1 MKRSLPIAFAF
12 VGLVAC
18 SSDSNTTTGKRITL
32 HTTARGDAT
41 AKTTFTTGF
50 GWDVTL
56 TKAAVSTAGL
66 YYFDGP
72 PPTALWKAPPKKK
85 GWSDYFIGSAW
96 AHPGHYQAGTALG
109 QVVLTAPITIDVLG
123 AEVALPDGDGITGT
137 YRSARFV
144 LPQAP
149 AGTDPILGTHV
160 ALAEGKAVLHGAA
173 PADPDAG
180 AGEGGASAGPIYF
193 RLVADFADISA
204 SIQNGAVD
212 GCVLDEAVVTDN
224 GAIDV
229 EVIPRVW
236 LNLVDFSKIAKGTEA
251 APTEARDAG
260 FSQGVTQLSA
270 YHFTYTKQP

>member
-1 MKRSLPIAFAF
+1 MKRPLLLGAALTA
-12 VGLVAC
+12 LVAC
-18 SSDSNTTTGKRITL
+18 SSDSDSTTGKRITL
-32 HTTARGDAT
+32 HTTASGDAT
-41 AKTTFTTGF
+41 AKSTFTTGF

-56 TKAAVSTAGL
+56 TKAAVATSGV

-72 PPTALWKAPPKKK
+72 PPTALWRASPRKK
-85 GWSDYFIGSAW
+85 GWSDYFIKSAW

-109 QVVLTAPITIDVLG
+109 QVVLAAPVTIDVLG
-123 AEVALPDGDGITGT
+123 AQVTLQDGDGVTGT

-144 LPQAP
+144 IPQAP
-149 AGTDPILGTHV
+149 AGADPVLGTHIAV
-160 ALAEGKAVLHGAA
+160 AEGKAVLHGTA
-173 PADPDAG
+173 ADPDAG
-180 AGEGGASAGPIYF
+180 TGDAGASAGPIYF
-193 RLVADFADISA
+193 RLIADFADISA

-212 GCVLDEAVVTDN
+212 GCVLDETVVTDN
-224 GAIDV
+224 GAINV

-236 LNLVDFSKIAKGTEA
+236 LNLVDFSKIAPGTEA